1 MTTQVAPATSL
12 LRRGHALPTLARA
25 EAGRILRHPVYL
37 LLLAY
42 FLLIGGVETAQLGPP
57 PRAAVAETLTY
68 LGLMFVGPATF
79 FAANLVASS
88 ARRARAESQLD
99 AAPTGAQARTLATC
113 LGLLGPTAV
122 AIVLVVALW
131 VVEHAGTDLPRAQG
145 PAELAAIPL
154 CTLGGGLAG
163 VAAARWLPWPGAPML
178 VIFVLIAWVVLSI
191 TNRGDLWWTWT
202 APWSLSPSF
211 HDSAALRGGS
221 QLWHA
226 VYLACLCL
234 LAGTAALLRF
244 RPHRRALFALGA
256 VLMVSALVASWA
268 QLP

>member
-1 MTTQVAPATSL
+1 M
-12 LRRGHALPTLARA
+12 A

-57 PRAAVAETLTY
+57 PRAAVAEMLTY
-68 LGLMFVGPATF
+68 LGVMFVGPATF

-122 AIVLVVALW
+122 ATVLAVVLW
-131 VVEHAGTDLPRAQG
+131 VVEHAGPDLPQAQA
-145 PAELAAIPL
+145 PAELAVIPL
-154 CTLGGGLAG
+154 CTLGGGLVG

-178 VIFVLIAWVVLSI
+178 VMFVLIAWVVFSI
-191 TNRGDLWWTWT
+191 VNRGHPWWTWS
-202 APWSLSPSF
+202 APWSLSPAF

-221 QLWHA
+221 QVWHA
-226 VYLACLCL
+226 AYLASLCL
-234 LAGTAALLRF
+234 LASTAALLRF
-244 RPHRRALFALGA
+244 RPHRRVLLALGA
-256 VLMVSALVASWA
+256 VLVVSALVAAWA